1 VPESDGAR
9 VAIVIV
15 TYRSYVELRRCL
27 AAIERNAPG
36 KPCVVVDHESNP
48 SAVSAVAHEYP
59 WARIVAAASNEGFAA
74 GVNRGV
80 AGTDAEYLLLLNP
93 DCVIESGFLSAA
105 TDWMDAHPTVGIAGP
120 VIRDPDGSLQ
130 ASARRFPDLTTAIAG
145 RSSWLTRV
153 LPRNPLSRHNLPCA
167 LTPPRGPTPIDW
179 VSGACM
185 LIRRRTFDA
194 INGMDPGFF
203 LYWEDADFCRRA
215 AASAWPTVYLPIEGA
230 MHTGAASSRHASD
243 LALTAFHRSA
253 YRLFTKHA
261 SGPLQLLRPLV
272 WVALQLRLRMMRRV
286 VRMRARREM
295 AAQTG

>member
-1 VPESDGAR
+1 VPESGGAR

-27 AAIERNAPG
+27 ASIERHAPVRQ
-36 KPCVVVDHESNP
+36 CVVVDHESNA
-48 SAVSAVAHEYP
+48 SAVSAIARDYA
-59 WARIVAAASNEGFAA
+59 WARVIAAASNEGFAA
-74 GVNRGV
+74 GVNRG
-80 AGTDAEYLLLLNP
+80 AADTDAEYLLLLNP
-93 DCVIESGFLSAA
+93 DCVMEPGFMPAA
-105 TDWMDAHPTVGIAGP
+105 ADWMDGHATVGIAGP
-120 VIRDPDGSLQ
+120 IIRDPDGSVQ

-153 LPRNPLSRHNLPCA
+153 LPRNPLSRRNLPCA
-167 LTPPRGPTPIDW
+167 LTPPREPRPIDW

-215 AASAWPTVYLPIEGA
+215 AANGWQTVYLPIEGA

-295 AAQTG
+295 AAQAG

>member
-1 VPESDGAR
+1 VPGSGGAR

-27 AAIERNAPG
+27 ASIDRNAPSTQ
-36 KPCVVVDHESNP
+36 CVVVDHESNP
-48 SAVSAVAHEYP
+48 AAVSAIAPEYP
-59 WARIVAAASNEGFAA
+59 WARVIAAASNEGFAA
-74 GVNRGV
+74 GVNRG
-80 AGTDAEYLLLLNP
+80 AAETDADYLLLINP
-93 DCVIESGFLSAA
+93 DSVLEPGFLQAA
-105 TDWMDAHPTVGIAGP
+105 VEWMDVHSTVGIAGP
-120 VIRDPDGSLQ
+120 LIRDPDGSLQ
-130 ASARRFPDLTTAIAG
+130 ASARRFPDVTTAIAG

-167 LTPPRGPTPIDW
+167 LTPPHQPMPIDW

-185 LIRRRTFDA
+185 LIRRRTFEA
-194 INGMDPGFF
+194 VNGMDPGFF

-215 AASAWPTVYLPIEGA
+215 ARHGWQTVYLPIEGA

-253 YRLFTKHA
+253 YRFFTKHA
-261 SGPLQLLRPLV
+261 SGPVQLLRPLV
-272 WVALQLRLRMMRRV
+272 WTALQLRLRMMRRV

>member
-1 VPESDGAR
+1 VPGSDGAR

-27 AAIERNAPG
+27 ASIERNAPSAQ
-36 KPCVVVDHESNP
+36 CVVVDHESNP
-48 SAVSAVAHEYP
+48 SAVSAIAREYP
-59 WARIVAAASNEGFAA
+59 WARVMPAASNEGFAA
-74 GVNRGV
+74 GVNRG
-80 AGTDAEYLLLLNP
+80 AGQTDADYLLLINP
-93 DCVIESGFLSAA
+93 DSIIEPGFLPAA
-105 TDWMDAHPTVGIAGP
+105 VEWMDVHSNVGIAGP
-120 VIRDPDGSLQ
+120 VIRDQDGSIQ

-167 LTPPRGPTPIDW
+167 LTPPREPMPIDW

-185 LIRRRTFDA
+185 LIRRRTFEA
-194 INGMDPGFF
+194 VNGMDPGFF

-215 AASAWPTVYLPIEGA
+215 AARGWQTVYLPIEGA

-261 SGPLQLLRPLV
+261 SGPAQLLRPLV
-272 WVALQLRLRMMRRV
+272 WIALQLRLRMMRRV

>member
-1 VPESDGAR
+1 VPEFDGAR

-15 TYRSYVELRRCL
+15 TYRSYTELRRCL
-27 AAIERNAPG
+27 ASLERDGPLR
-36 KPCVVVDHESNP
+36 PCVVVDQESSP
-48 SAVSAVAHEYP
+48 AIVSTIAREYP
-59 WARIVAAASNEGFAA
+59 WARIIATSSNEGFAA

-80 AGTDAEYLLLLNP
+80 AKTHAEYLLLLNP
-93 DCVIESGFLSAA
+93 DCVIEPGFVAA
-105 TDWMDAHPTVGIAGP
+105 AVDWMDAHPAVGIAGP
-120 VIRDPDGSLQ
+120 VIRDPDGSVQ

-167 LTPPRGPTPIDW
+167 LTAPREPRPIDW

-185 LIRRRTFDA
+185 LIRRTTFDA
-194 INGMDPGFF
+194 VSGMDPGFF

-215 AASAWPTVYLPIEGA
+215 AAVGWQTVYLPIEGA
-230 MHTGAASSRHASD
+230 IHTGAASSRHASE

-253 YRLFTKHA
+253 YRLFKKHA
-261 SGPLQLLRPLV
+261 SRPLQLLRPLV
-272 WVALQLRLRMMRRV
+272 WIALMLRLNMMRRV